1 MTDSRSIEDELT
13 LLRQAAE
20 AMLAEAK
27 GSEARRARELYAR
40 VEAVAV
46 LVDSL
51 TAENERLR
59 QGGAKLEF
67 SNAEFI
73 SIVAHDLKGPM
84 SSIRGYADLIRQ
96 GAAGTTTEQQDEFLA
111 TIRANVDRMAALV
124 SDLSDI
130 SRIEAGRLNLEVT
143 DLSVARFA
151 REACDSLKP
160 QIDAR
165 QQALALDIPED
176 LPRVLADP
184 SRLTQVLTQILRNAT
199 MYTPEGGRITIT
211 ARAEPNRVRV
221 SVTDNG
227 IGMAPKDQEKLFT
240 HFFRSDD
247 RAVRVHPGWGL
258 GLSVAKRLVE
268 AMGGEIGAES
278 RLGKG
283 STFFF
288 TLPLADESCT
298 R

>member
-27 GSEARRARELYAR
+27 GSEARRARGLYAR

-59 QGGAKLEF
+59 QGGAKHEF

-143 DLSVARFA
+143 DLSVARFV

-221 SVTDNG
+221 SATDNG

>member
-1 MTDSRSIEDELT
+1 MTDSRSVEDELA

-27 GSEARRARELYAR
+27 DAGARRARELYAR
-40 VEAVAV
+40 VEAVAL

-51 TAENERLR
+51 AAENERLR
-59 QGGAKLEF
+59 QDQAKREF
-67 SNAEFI
+67 SNTEFI

-130 SRIEAGRLNLEVT
+130 SRIEAGRLSLEVT
-143 DLSVARFA
+143 ELAVARFV
-151 REACDSLKP
+151 REVCDSLKP

-165 QQALALDIPED
+165 QQAVALDLPED

-184 SRLTQVLTQILRNAT
+184 SRLAQVLNQILRNAT
-199 MYTPEGGRITIT
+199 MYTPEGGRISIT

-221 SVTDNG
+221 SVADNG
-227 IGMAPKDQEKLFT
+227 IGMAPKDREKLFT
-240 HFFRSDD
+240 QFFRSDD

-258 GLSVAKRLVE
+258 GLSVARRLVE
-268 AMGGEIGAES
+268 AMGGEIRAES
-278 RLGKG
+278 GLGKG
-283 STFFF
+283 STFHF

-298 R
+298 Q

>member
-27 GSEARRARELYAR
+27 GSEACRARELYAR

-51 TAENERLR
+51 TAENEQLR
-59 QGGAKLEF
+59 QGGAKHEF

-143 DLSVARFA
+143 DLSVARFV

>member
-73 SIVAHDLKGPM
+73 SIVAHDLQGPM

>member
-1 MTDSRSIEDELT
+1 MTDTHSIQDELA

-20 AMLAEAK
+20 AVLAGSK
-27 GSEARRARELYAR
+27 GSEVGLARELLTR

-51 TAENERLR
+51 VTENERLR
-59 QGGAKLEF
+59 QGEGKLDF
-67 SNAEFI
+67 SNSEFI

-84 SSIRGYADLIRQ
+84 SSIRGYTDLIRQ
-96 GAAGTTTEQQDEFLA
+96 GAAGETTVQQDEFLA
-111 TIRANVDRMAALV
+111 TIRSNVDRMAALV

-130 SRIEAGRLNLEVT
+130 SRIESGRLGLQAV
-143 DLSVARFA
+143 DLSVARVV
-151 REACDSLKP
+151 RDTCDGLKP

-165 QQALALDIPED
+165 RQALTLDLPED
-176 LPRVLADP
+176 LPLVLADP
-184 SRLTQVLTQILRNAT
+184 SRLSQVLTQILRNAT
-199 MYTPEGGRITIT
+199 MYTPEGGQITIT
-211 ARAEPNRVRV
+211 ARAEPNWVRV

-227 IGMAPKDQEKLFT
+227 IGMAPKDREKLFT
-240 HFFRSDD
+240 QFFRSDD

-268 AMGGEIGAES
+268 AMGGEIGADS

-288 TLPLADESCT
+288 TLPLADEART
-298 R
+298 M

>member
-143 DLSVARFA
+143 DLSVARFV

-227 IGMAPKDQEKLFT
+227 IGMAPRDQEKLFT

>member
-1 MTDSRSIEDELT
+1 MTDSRSIEDELS

-27 GSEARRARELYAR
+27 GPEARRARELYAR

-51 TAENERLR
+51 TAENKRLR

-143 DLSVARFA
+143 DLSVARFV